1 LTFDT
6 TYRSSKASSNKK
18 IFADR
23 NEVTHRVARAA
34 NDVKQSDLDLST
46 MSLKQ
51 ATDSVNRY
59 CTCNENIC
67 NCCRDFHIPLVQL
80 KGPGNYHAMQLYTKN
95 ESVVRVR
102 KYLYHYA
109 RRRVLCVILYF
120 TLSREFK

>member
-1 LTFDT
+1 LQ
-6 TYRSSKASSNKK
+6 K

-80 KGPGNYHAMQLYTKN
+80 KGPGNYHAMQLYIKN
-95 ESVVRVR
+95 ESVMRER
-102 KYLYHYA
+102 KHNAFCYHYA
-109 RRRVLCVILYF
+109 CRHVLCVILYF
-120 TLSREFK
+120 T